1 MKIDKRLLDLE
12 IRLLVLRHGREEV
25 LDAIARLG
33 EVSVRGIE
41 REIVA
46 AEATRR
52 ATAGRGS
59 ARVTE
64 RKVPEIKAP
73 PDSAGSHIA
82 ARWV

>member
-46 AEATRR
+46 AEATP
-52 ATAGRGS
+52 GRGS